1 MGPTVSNKPNPR
13 PATPPNPTR
22 EHPSAPTRTANALAL
37 VPLDHQ
43 MLAADPMT
51 YLRYSGHKTF
61 QDVDSQCGESSNRA
75 CMCGYTRQNSV
86 GLITKTVGL
95 KGCTANCS
103 GKTCGSDGCGG
114 TCGSACGAGQACDAT
129 GHCAACTPQCS
140 GKSCGPDGCG
150 GVCGMCAAD
159 EGCDNGTCSSAGP

>member
-95 KGCTANCS
+95 KGCTANCV

-114 TCGSACGAGQACDAT
+114 TCGLACGAGT
-129 GHCAACTPQCS
+129 S
-140 GKSCGPDGCG
+140 L
-150 GVCGMCAAD
+150 
-159 EGCDNGTCSSAGP
+159 